1 MYQTDSGR
9 SPSIQDLVYQTFL
22 RCQFYFIHAF
32 IANMYILSFP
42 VCIGKTLFLGTSV
55 QREFFLYT
63 AYFQY
68 STSSSRSPIE
78 AALKTGFFPAAFC
91 SW

>member
-55 QREFFLYT
+55 QREFFYMHLISNILHLRR
-63 AYFQY
+63 AVQ
-68 STSSSRSPIE
+68 
-78 AALKTGFFPAAFC
+78 
-91 SW
+91 